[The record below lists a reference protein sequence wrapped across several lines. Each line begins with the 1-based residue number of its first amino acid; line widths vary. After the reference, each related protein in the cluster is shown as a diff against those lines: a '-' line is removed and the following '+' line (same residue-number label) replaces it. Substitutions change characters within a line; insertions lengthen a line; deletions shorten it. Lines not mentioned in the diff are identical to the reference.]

1 MKAYL
6 NFGIRERS
14 GIYTTGCFGMGA
26 APVSSE
32 VEISLPKGFES
43 GVYNFGFWGPDI
55 GIKYPDGTIVLAS
68 DILYT
73 IHTKGRSI
81 PAIPLVPDEQCPRQ
95 HPPIRLGY
103 KVTRL

>member
-14 GIYTTGCFGMGA
+14 GIYTTGCFGMSA

-32 VEISLPKGFES
+32 IEISLPKGFVS
-43 GVYNFGFWGPDI
+43 GVYNFGIWGPDI

-68 DILYT
+68 DVLYT
-73 IHTKGRSI
+73 IHTRDKSI
-81 PAIPLVPDEQCPRQ
+81 PAIPLVPDAWEPRAY
-95 HPPIRLGY
+95 PPIRLKY